1 MRLTL
6 YSLDF
11 HDRLGK
17 RPVISPM
24 TIKAPSLFLRSYR
37 PGPAASLLGGLLLAL
52 AVALILIGPARL
64 IAQVEGDRGIQPV
77 ASTTDIEVNG
87 IAVNTTGKDGQEAR
101 LAGWKLAQRLAWAKA
116 GGPQIGDGQIDSMV
130 SAVVIEREQIGPKRY
145 IATLG
150 VIFDRSRAGQ
160 FLGGTDGTRAH
171 SAPMLVIPVLYSGG
185 AAQVFEV
192 RSPWQKVWAGFRAG
206 ASSIDYVRPSGS
218 GGESLLITAGQ
229 PGRRSRT
236 WWRNMLDQ
244 FGAADVIMPIARLER
259 QWPGGPVRGT
269 FTARYGPDNNF
280 LSSFNLTANDEA
292 GVPAML
298 AQAVVRL
305 DQIYSQALADGLLRP
320 DPTLVPDRPLLD
332 PLLAAL
338 IAQGKQADAAKS
350 ATPDASASAS
360 PGAEAS
366 QAAAATSTFTVQFA
380 SPDAASVDAALGAVR
395 SASGVQGASTTSLAL
410 GGTSVMRVSYAGEL
424 SGLAAA
430 LRAKGWQVA
439 VGSNALSIRR

>member
-1 MRLTL
+1 MTFAQLTL
-6 YSLDF
+6 
-11 HDRLGK
+11 
-17 RPVISPM
+17 PM
-24 TIKAPSLFLRSYR
+24 RNFR
-37 PGPAASLLGGLLLAL
+37 PGPAASLLGALALAL

-116 GGPQIGDGQIDSMV
+116 GGPAIADGQIESMV
-130 SAVVIEREQIGPKRY
+130 AAVVIEDEKIGPKRY

-150 VIFDRSRAGQ
+150 VIFDRARAGQ
-160 FLGGTDGTRAH
+160 FLGGLDGTRAR

-206 ASSIDYVRPSGS
+206 ASSIDYVRPSGA
-218 GGESLLITAGQ
+218 GGESLVITAGQ
-229 PGRRSRT
+229 PSRRSRT
-236 WWRNMLDQ
+236 WWRNLLDQ
-244 FGAADVIMPIARLER
+244 FGAADVVVPIARLER

-269 FTARYGPDNNF
+269 FTARYGPDNSF
-280 LSSFNLTANDEA
+280 LASFALTAKDETA
-292 GVPAML
+292 VPAML

-320 DPTLVPDRPLLD
+320 DPTLMPDRPLLD

-338 IAQGKQADAAKS
+338 IEQGKHADAAA
-350 ATPDASASAS
+350 ATSPDAAASGA

-366 QAAAATSTFTVQFA
+366 QAATSTSIFTVQFA
-380 SPDAASVDAALGAVR
+380 SPDAAAVDAALGAVR

-410 GGTSVMRVSYAGEL
+410 GGTSVMRVSYAGDL
-424 SGLAAA
+424 AGLASV
-430 LRAKGWQVA
+430 LRAKGWQVT